1 MKSVLTLVMMS
12 CLLMPASVNAQ
23 DSDTQPSSLLD
34 KTSLGLGIG
43 MDHGGFGM
51 NIVTYPGRNVGLFA
65 GVGYAIA
72 GVGFN
77 GGLKIRFV
85 PESSTKSTHFYI
97 TGMYGYNAAIK
108 VVDLPDFNKLFYG
121 PTVGMGIDFGP
132 RPGGKG
138 YFSIGL
144 LLPIRSAEVD
154 DYMEELQYNYGVI
167 FENDLPPVGISLSYR
182 FVLK

>member
-1 MKSVLTLVMMS
+1 
-12 CLLMPASVNAQ
+12 
-23 DSDTQPSSLLD
+23 
-34 KTSLGLGIG
+34 
-43 MDHGGFGM
+43 
-51 NIVTYPGRNVGLFA
+51 
-65 GVGYAIA
+65 
-72 GVGFN
+72 
-77 GGLKIRFV
+77 
-85 PESSTKSTHFYI
+85 
-97 TGMYGYNAAIK
+97 MYGYNAAIK